1 MSIDEERARIRERV
15 WRLLE
20 ERGVA
25 RPPYPVR
32 GRIPNF
38 RGAEE
43 AARLLTGLPEWK
55 EASVVKVNPDS
66 PQRPVRLSALRE
78 GKILVMPTPRL
89 RSGFLLLDP
98 SLIPER
104 EYPRASTIRGAFRY
118 GKLLSRLEELEK
130 ALPRIDMIVE
140 GSVAVDK
147 SCNRLGKGEGYG
159 DIEYAI
165 LYIIG
170 KVSEET
176 PVATTIHDLQLVDRI
191 PAKPH
196 DLPLDIVVTPR
207 RVYRCPR
214 RERPMGI
221 VIESLT
227 REKLREI
234 RLLREAYER
243 HRGVGPG

>member
-1 MSIDEERARIRERV
+1 MSTDRERALIRERV

-20 ERGVA
+20 ERGAA

-43 AARLLTGLPEWK
+43 AARLLTGLPEWR
-55 EASVVKVNPDS
+55 EARVVKVNPDS
-66 PQRPVRLSALRE
+66 PQRPVRLSALRQ

-98 SLIPER
+98 GLIPKR
-104 EYPRASTIRGAFRY
+104 EYLRASTIRGAFRY
-118 GKLLSRLEELEK
+118 GRLLSSLEELE
-130 ALPRIDMIVE
+130 ASLPKIDMIVE
-140 GSVAVDK
+140 GSVAVDR

-159 DIEYAI
+159 DIEYAL
-165 LYIIG
+165 LYIIR
-170 KVSEET
+170 KVGEET
-176 PVATTIHDLQLVDRI
+176 PVATTIHELQLVDKI

-214 RERPMGI
+214 RERPKGI
-221 VIESLT
+221 VVESLT

-234 RLLREAYER
+234 RLLREAYEKR
-243 HRGVGPG
+243 LGVSLG